1 MTASTGERKALSGVV
16 ERVVF
21 HNRENGFVVLA
32 VRVRGGFQAATVVGW
47 LPLVSN
53 GDTIQAS
60 GAWRNDPKHGI
71 QFRAERLAV
80 SPPDSLDGIRR
91 YLGSGRV
98 HGVGPKMAK
107 RLVKAF
113 GEDVFE
119 VIENE
124 PERLTEVPGIG
135 PKRAQSLSEGFKDQ
149 KAIRDSMAFLQQ
161 HGLGSARAARVYR
174 VYGADTKALV
184 SEDPYRLAR
193 EMRGIGFKVADGV
206 NDSLGKDREG
216 LPRARAGLGY
226 TLEQARGTGHCGLPR
241 DALLEQAQELLKI
254 PEEILI
260 GALSDE
266 LEAGRLVA
274 TRLNGEEAIFLPPLL
289 SAERAITRRL
299 GELIRADPPSWAD
312 IDAEE
317 ALAWVE
323 KRLDVTLAPTQRTA
337 VETSLR
343 SRVAVITGGPGVGK
357 TTLVNAVLRILK
369 ARNVRCAL
377 CAPTGRAAKR
387 LGESTGETAKTIHR
401 LLEIDPSS
409 GSFRRGRL
417 RPLDCGLLVVDESS
431 MVDVELMAALLQA
444 LPAEGSLL
452 LIGDADQLPSVGPGQ
467 VLRDL
472 IDSGAI
478 PVARLQE
485 IFRQADNSRIVRN
498 AHRVNRGYLP
508 ELEPPSDELSDF
520 YFVPAEGDNR
530 RRRAAHEVAEDVQ
543 QKIARIVAGRIPTR
557 FGLHSV
563 RDVQVLSPM
572 NRGPLGARALNAVLQ
587 EVLNP
592 PRNSDADPVK
602 RFGWEYRERDKVMQT
617 ENDYGRDVFNGD
629 LGVIDSI
636 DHGEQKMAIRFEG
649 RATGI
654 DYSFTDLDRLMLAY
668 AVTVHKSQGSEYPA
682 VVIPITTHHYVMLR
696 RNLLYTAITRG
707 RRVVVVVGQK
717 WALDQA
723 VKEAS
728 DLRRY
733 STLREQ
739 LACHV

>member
-1 MTASTGERKALSGVV
+1 MTTPAGDREALSGVV

-21 HNRENGFVVLA
+21 HNPDNGFAVLRI
-32 VRVRGGFQAATVVGW
+32 RVRGSFQLTTVVGR
-47 LPLVSN
+47 LPLVSQ
-53 GDTIQAS
+53 GETIQAS
-60 GAWRNDPKHGI
+60 GSWKNDPNHGV
-71 QFRAERLAV
+71 QFQAERLAV

-91 YLGSGRV
+91 YLGSGKV

-107 RLVKAF
+107 RLVRAF
-113 GEDVFE
+113 GEDVFD

-124 PERLTEVPGIG
+124 PERLVEVPGIG
-135 PKRAQSLSEGFKDQ
+135 PKRAKSLSEGFRDQ
-149 KAIRDSMAFLQQ
+149 KAVRDIMVFLQT
-161 HGLGSARAARVYR
+161 HGLGSARAARIYKA
-174 VYGADTKALV
+174 YGADAATLLTD
-184 SEDPYRLAR
+184 DPYRLAR
-193 EMRGIGFKVADGV
+193 DIRGIGFRIADGIGA
-206 NDSLGKDREG
+206 SLGKDREG

-226 TLEQARGTGHCGLPR
+226 TLEQARGAGHCGLPR
-241 DALLEQAQELLKI
+241 NELLEQAQELLKI
-254 PEEILI
+254 PEEILTT
-260 GALSDE
+260 ALSDE
-266 LEAGRLVA
+266 LNAGRLAV
-274 TRLNGEEAIFLPPLL
+274 TRLNGEEAVFLPPLL
-289 SAERAITRRL
+289 SAERAIARRL

-312 IDAEE
+312 IDAVK

-323 KRLDVTLAPTQRTA
+323 KRLDVTLAPTQRVA

-357 TTLVNAVLRILK
+357 TTLVNAVLQILK
-369 ARNVRCAL
+369 ARNVGCAL

-387 LGESTGETAKTIHR
+387 LAESTGETAKTIHR

-409 GSFRRGRL
+409 GAFRRGRL

-508 ELEPPSDELSDF
+508 ELESERGELSDF
-520 YFVPAEGDNR
+520 YFVPADD
-530 RRRAAHEVAEDVQ
+530 AEDGQRKVVE
-543 QKIARIVAGRIPTR
+543 IVAGRIGRR
-557 FGLHSV
+557 FGLDPIS
-563 RDVQVLSPM
+563 DVQVLSPM
-572 NRGPLGARALNAVLQ
+572 NRGPLGVRTLNVTLQ
-587 EVLNP
+587 AVLNP
-592 PRNSDADPVK
+592 APESGAVEVE
-602 RFGWEYRERDKVMQT
+602 RFGWKYRAGDKVMQT
-617 ENDYGRDVFNGD
+617 ENDYDKDVFNGD
-629 LGVIDSI
+629 LGRIRSI
-636 DHGEQKMAIRFEG
+636 DPGAEKMTIAFDGRPVEYRF
-649 RATGI
+649 
-654 DYSFTDLDRLMLAY
+654 SDLDRLMLAY

-682 VVIPITTHHYVMLR
+682 VVVPVTTHHYVMLR

-707 RRVVVVVGQK
+707 RKLVVIVGQK
-717 WALDQA
+717 WALQKA
-723 VKEAS
+723 VEEAS

-739 LACHV
+739 LAALASGS

>member
-1 MTASTGERKALSGVV
+1 MTTPAGDREALSGVV

-21 HNRENGFVVLA
+21 HNPDNGFAVLRI
-32 VRVRGGFQAATVVGW
+32 RVRGSFQLTTVVGR
-47 LPLVSN
+47 LPLVSQ
-53 GDTIQAS
+53 GETIQAS
-60 GAWRNDPKHGI
+60 GSWKNDPNHGV
-71 QFRAERLAV
+71 QFQAERLAV

-91 YLGSGRV
+91 YLGSGKV

-113 GEDVFE
+113 GEDVFD

-124 PERLTEVPGIG
+124 PERLVDVPGIG
-135 PKRAQSLSEGFKDQ
+135 PKRAKSLSEGFRDQ
-149 KAIRDSMAFLQQ
+149 KAVRDIMVFLQT
-161 HGLGSARAARVYR
+161 HGLGSARAARIYKA
-174 VYGADTKALV
+174 YGADAATLLT
-184 SEDPYRLAR
+184 EDPYRLAR
-193 EMRGIGFKVADGV
+193 DIRGIGFRIADGIGA
-206 NDSLGKDREG
+206 SLGKDREG

-226 TLEQARGTGHCGLPR
+226 TLEQARGAGHCGLPR
-241 DALLEQAQELLKI
+241 NELLEQARELLKI
-254 PEEILI
+254 PEEILTT
-260 GALSDE
+260 ALSDE
-266 LEAGRLVA
+266 LNAGRLAV
-274 TRLNGEEAIFLPPLL
+274 TRLNGEEAVFLPPLL
-289 SAERAITRRL
+289 SAERAIARRL
-299 GELIRADPPSWAD
+299 GELIRADPPTWAE
-312 IDAEE
+312 IDSSK

-323 KRLDVTLAPTQRTA
+323 QRLDVTLAPTQRAA

-357 TTLVNAVLRILK
+357 TTLVNALLRILK

-409 GSFRRGRL
+409 GAFRRGRL

-478 PVARLQE
+478 PVARLRE

-508 ELEPPSDELSDF
+508 ELESARGELSDF
-520 YFVPAEGDNR
+520 YFVPADD
-530 RRRAAHEVAEDVQ
+530 AEDGQRKVVE
-543 QKIARIVAGRIPTR
+543 IVAGRIGRR
-557 FGLHSV
+557 FGLDPI

-572 NRGPLGARALNAVLQ
+572 NRGPLGVRTLNVTLQ
-587 EVLNP
+587 AVLNP
-592 PRNSDADPVK
+592 APESGAVEVE
-602 RFGWEYRERDKVMQT
+602 RFGWKYRAGDKVMQT
-617 ENDYGRDVFNGD
+617 ENDYDKDVFNGD
-629 LGVIDSI
+629 LGRIQSI
-636 DHGEQKMAIRFEG
+636 DPGAEQMTIAFDGRPVEYRF
-649 RATGI
+649 
-654 DYSFTDLDRLMLAY
+654 SDLDRLMLAY

-682 VVIPITTHHYVMLR
+682 VVVPVTTHHYVMLR

-707 RRVVVVVGQK
+707 RKLVVIVGQK
-717 WALDQA
+717 WALERA
-723 VKEAS
+723 VEEAS

-739 LACHV
+739 LAALASGS

>member
-1 MTASTGERKALSGVV
+1 MTRPAEDREALSGVV

-21 HNRENGFVVLA
+21 HNPENGFAVLR
-32 VRVRGGFQAATVVGW
+32 VRVRGSFQPATVVGR
-47 LPLVSN
+47 LPLVSQ
-53 GDTIQAS
+53 GETIRAA
-60 GAWRNDPKHGI
+60 GAWKNDPNHGV
-71 QFRAERLAV
+71 QFRADRLAV

-124 PERLTEVPGIG
+124 PERLKEVPGIG
-135 PKRAQSLSEGFKDQ
+135 PKRARRLSEGFKDQ
-149 KAIRDSMAFLQQ
+149 KAVREIMVFLQT
-161 HGLGSARAARVYR
+161 HGLGSSRAARIYR
-174 VYGADTKALV
+174 TYGADAATLLT
-184 SEDPYRLAR
+184 EDPYRLAR
-193 EMRGIGFKVADGV
+193 DIRGIGFRIADSIGA
-206 NDSLGKDREG
+206 SLGKDPEG

-226 TLEQARGTGHCGLPR
+226 TLEQARGAGHCGLPR
-241 DALLEQAQELLKI
+241 DELLEQARELLKI
-254 PEEILI
+254 PEEILVT
-260 GALSDE
+260 ALSDE
-266 LEAGRLVA
+266 LQAGRLVA
-274 TRLNGEEAIFLPPLL
+274 TRLNGEEAIFLPLLL

-299 GELIRADPPSWAD
+299 GELLQAEPPPWAD
-312 IDAEE
+312 IDAGK

-323 KRLDVTLAPTQRTA
+323 KRLDVTLAPTQRAA

-357 TTLVNAVLRILK
+357 TTLVNALLRILK
-369 ARNVRCAL
+369 ARNVTCAL

-387 LGESTGETAKTIHR
+387 LAESTGHSAKTIHR

-409 GSFRRGRL
+409 GAFRRGRQ

-431 MVDVELMAALLQA
+431 MVDVELMAALLQG

-478 PVARLQE
+478 PVARLRE

-498 AHRVNRGYLP
+498 AHRVNQGYLP
-508 ELEPPSDELSDF
+508 ELESARDELSDF
-520 YFVPAEGDNR
+520 YFVPADD
-530 RRRAAHEVAEDVQ
+530 AEDGQRKVVE
-543 QKIARIVAGRIPTR
+543 IVAGRIGRR
-557 FGLHSV
+557 FGLDPV

-572 NRGPLGARALNAVLQ
+572 NRGPLGVRTLNVTLQ
-587 EVLNP
+587 AVLNP
-592 PRNSDADPVK
+592 APESGAVEVE
-602 RFGWEYRERDKVMQT
+602 RFGWKYRAGDKVMQT
-617 ENDYGRDVFNGD
+617 ENDYDKDVFNGD
-629 LGVIDSI
+629 LGRIQSI
-636 DHGEQKMAIRFEG
+636 DPGAEKMTIVFDGRPVEYRF
-649 RATGI
+649 
-654 DYSFTDLDRLMLAY
+654 SDLDRLMLAY

-682 VVIPITTHHYVMLR
+682 VVVPISTHHYVMLR

-707 RRVVVVVGQK
+707 RQLVVIVGQK
-717 WALDQA
+717 WALQKA
-723 VKEAS
+723 VEEAS
-728 DLRRY
+728 DLRRH
-733 STLREQ
+733 STLRER
-739 LACHV
+739 LATLAQRP